1 MLIEIMAIYTI
12 WINVYLIFVNY
23 LLCGKVNFLKLNQ
36 AFRQI
41 VFVSNFMAYINLTE
55 IVTEIIS
62 SKQLKCCS
70 YWNNANY
77 YSSIPCL

>member
-1 MLIEIMAIYTI
+1 MLIEIMAIHTI

-41 VFVSNFMAYINLTE
+41 VFVSYFMIHDIYKLD
-55 IVTEIIS
+55 
-62 SKQLKCCS
+62 
-70 YWNNANY
+70 WNCDWNY
-77 YSSIPCL
+77 FIKTIEMLSILEQC

>member
-1 MLIEIMAIYTI
+1 MLIEIMAIHTI
-12 WINVYLIFVNY
+12 QINVYNLIFVNY

-41 VFVSNFMAYINLTE
+41 VFVSNFMTYINLTE

-62 SKQLKCCS
+62 SKQLQCCS
-70 YWNNANY
+70 Y
-77 YSSIPCL
+77 